1 MFVTNWQRWRMS
13 NNQIVN
19 RHQQLEV
26 GEVGS
31 RSASMWASAWNS
43 KEPKKILK
51 WASGMRK
58 VWGTQIEDRVM

>member
-1 MFVTNWQRWRMS
+1 MFVTNWQQWRMS

-43 KEPKKILK
+43 KEPKKIFV
-51 WASGMRK
+51 SGARM
-58 VWGTQIEDRVM
+58 VVEHND